1 MSSFKKLNKADITTV
16 PYAANK
22 QWSFT
27 YTSSLPNDDYMVYY
41 VGKKE
46 PFNTS
51 GTTTTNGLYQS
62 SIFDSINHLFY
73 QAYSGSK
80 LDTGSLMFNV
90 DTYQSA
96 SQDRPTGSYFN
107 YNINPNQIK
116 NFPTSSSSQIG
127 VLSINQNIFGSKLL
141 PHSFNLSC
149 PGLYNIIDDGVG
161 NVIDTFTND
170 YVGNAFYAQGIVVFT
185 NQNYINLFPTTTPP
199 AQYDINIY
207 GSWGGDVDPPDDA
220 YVAYR
225 IDGGNIQ
232 FLAENKINSES
243 CDLIGSIKVY
253 ENSEV
258 DFFLVDI
265 PDESFGFE
273 WKFDADYTTIC
284 LPNAENYCG
293 DANPFPSGMVTGN
306 VDIAITAYVAGK
318 QLQKC

>member
-141 PHSFNLSC
+141 PHSFNA
-149 PGLYNIIDDGVG
+149 II
-161 NVIDTFTND
+161 
-170 YVGNAFYAQGIVVFT
+170 
-185 NQNYINLFPTTTPP
+185 
-199 AQYDINIY
+199 
-207 GSWGGDVDPPDDA
+207 
-220 YVAYR
+220 R
-225 IDGGNIQ
+225 
-232 FLAENKINSES
+232 
-243 CDLIGSIKVY
+243 
-253 ENSEV
+253 
-258 DFFLVDI
+258 
-265 PDESFGFE
+265 
-273 WKFDADYTTIC
+273 
-284 LPNAENYCG
+284 
-293 DANPFPSGMVTGN
+293 
-306 VDIAITAYVAGK
+306 
-318 QLQKC
+318 